1 MFNVKQSILRE
12 YKERSLLITDGKTVA
27 FYPALDEALHDTL
40 ILNIRIGCGALWTA
54 HEKALSS
61 WG

>member
-27 FYPALDEALHDTL
+27 FYPALDEALLHTL
-40 ILNIRIGCGALWTA
+40 NLAIGCGAFWTA
-54 HEKALSS
+54 HEKALSA